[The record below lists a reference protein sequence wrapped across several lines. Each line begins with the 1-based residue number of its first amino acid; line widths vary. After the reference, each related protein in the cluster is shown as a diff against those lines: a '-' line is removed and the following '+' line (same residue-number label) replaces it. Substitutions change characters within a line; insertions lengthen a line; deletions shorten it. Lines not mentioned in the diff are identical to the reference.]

1 MADSPTPASDASISA
16 PQAIEAI
23 VEPFRAGGALIGFV
37 AGAYAT
43 HAAGGALWDCVTHGL
58 LGAILVMPLAWFL
71 ALFIVRES
79 IRGNVVDQRREYETR
94 VEDAKRQVALRL
106 RETGVPLSP
115 ALEQTLRNEL
125 PPGRG

>member
-1 MADSPTPASDASISA
+1 
-16 PQAIEAI
+16 
-23 VEPFRAGGALIGFV
+23 
-37 AGAYAT
+37 
-43 HAAGGALWDCVTHGL
+43 
-58 LGAILVMPLAWFL
+58 MPLAWFL

-79 IRGNVVDQRREYETR
+79 IRGNVEDQRRAYDVR

>member
-1 MADSPTPASDASISA
+1 MADSTNPPPGGSISA
-16 PQAIEAI
+16 AQAIEAI

-58 LGAILVMPLAWFL
+58 LGAALVMPLAWFL

-79 IRGNVVDQRREYETR
+79 IRGNVVDQRRDYEVR

-106 RETGVPLSP
+106 KETGVPLSP

>member
-1 MADSPTPASDASISA
+1 MADSTNPAPGSISA
-16 PQAIEAI
+16 PQAIDAI
-23 VEPFRAGGALIGFV
+23 VEPFRAGGALIGFAV
-37 AGAYAT
+37 GAYAT

-58 LGAILVMPLAWFL
+58 LGAVLVMPLAWFL

-79 IRGNVVDQRREYETR
+79 IRGNVEDQRRDYETR
-94 VEDAKRQVALRL
+94 VEDAKRQVAIRL
-106 RETGVPLSP
+106 KETGVPLSP